1 MGKFVR
7 IKAANNN
14 VEYVPVREI
23 YRIVYAPDHNEYTL
37 VTRDGESYTADTDDV
52 FRLLNDD
59 R

>member
-7 IKAANNN
+7 IKAANNT

-37 VTRDGESYTADTDDV
+37 VMREGGSYTADTDDV